1 MFWERPVSRADG
13 FCVKSTLLQIPSHLQ
28 ILSVIG
34 YHLQQEPVNTNGN
47 PRRESWKV
55 NITLMQHV
63 TEEELQEKEAQH
75 EALEAA
81 LKDYGEC

>member
-1 MFWERPVSRADG
+1 
-13 FCVKSTLLQIPSHLQ
+13 
-28 ILSVIG
+28 
-34 YHLQQEPVNTNGN
+34 
-47 PRRESWKV
+47 
-55 NITLMQHV
+55 MQYV